1 MIHQYLPTILVK
13 EDIPNW
19 AYNGI
24 CFNMGTMGT
33 ATVPIHGKSDNDTC
47 KTIWS
52 TVVHCSENLKTHFL
66 LPWFLQVQNFVINRH
81 GAGLGKKYFMYSIDM
96 VLQVASGADIFS
108 GEKLDVWSCGVTLY
122 NFTTGDYPF
131 QGDTVFR
138 LFENIS
144 KGVFR

>member
-1 MIHQYLPTILVK
+1 
-13 EDIPNW
+13 
-19 AYNGI
+19 
-24 CFNMGTMGT
+24 
-33 ATVPIHGKSDNDTC
+33 
-47 KTIWS
+47 
-52 TVVHCSENLKTHFL
+52 
-66 LPWFLQVQNFVINRH
+66 
-81 GAGLGKKYFMYSIDM
+81 MYSIDM